1 MWPWF
6 GRNSRRWPV
15 SVCRM
20 PYGYPRGA
28 ISKEEEM
35 MMLEEQERWLTNEL
49 NDVNKRLEEL
59 RK

>member
-1 MWPWF
+1 
-6 GRNSRRWPV
+6 
-15 SVCRM
+15 M
-20 PYGYPRGA
+20 PYGYPWGA

-35 MMLEEQERWLTNEL
+35 RMLEERERWLTNEL